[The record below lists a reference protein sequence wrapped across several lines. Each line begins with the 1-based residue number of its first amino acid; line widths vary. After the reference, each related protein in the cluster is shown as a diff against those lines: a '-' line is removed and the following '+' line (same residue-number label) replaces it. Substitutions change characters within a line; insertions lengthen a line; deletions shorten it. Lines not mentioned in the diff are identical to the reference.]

1 MLSRGS
7 EIKREL
13 ASLSSVLIDIPQDD
27 VLKTDLDRCNKRLK
41 GLALKRLD
49 CIFGDLNSYLNGF
62 CMKEILESKVQDC
75 QDGSRD
81 GADLQCY
88 LDGCYR
94 ATISWLLQ

>member
-1 MLSRGS
+1 MEFLTCIIIMLGPRLQYKCYPETMISRPT
-7 EIKREL
+7 
-13 ASLSSVLIDIPQDD
+13 LSAAI
-27 VLKTDLDRCNKRLK
+27 
-41 GLALKRLD
+41 D
-49 CIFGDLNSYLNGF
+49 CIFGDLNSYLNSF